1 MGQYVGIERQAFGGH
16 RPTLTPTSR
25 WRAPSCRT
33 PMGESGTI
41 NRKSL
46 LIRLRPFT
54 ETQSKWLRLS
64 RSGQ

>member
-1 MGQYVGIERQAFGGH
+1 
-16 RPTLTPTSR
+16 
-25 WRAPSCRT
+25 
-33 PMGESGTI
+33 MGESGTI